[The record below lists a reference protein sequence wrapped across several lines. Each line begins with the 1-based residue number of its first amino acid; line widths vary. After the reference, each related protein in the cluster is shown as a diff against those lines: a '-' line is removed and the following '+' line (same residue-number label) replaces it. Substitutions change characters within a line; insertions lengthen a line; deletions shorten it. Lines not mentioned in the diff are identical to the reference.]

1 MDAFQGMMVVYI
13 LDAVF
18 GGTLYG
24 DYDLENGHAVPIA
37 FGAFQAMLCWHGGD
51 CYLTFPFLPCWPDL
65 LVRCC
70 TKEGAVAPLLDL
82 VTFGRCD
89 TLVQWS
95 VMPL

>member
-24 DYDLENGHAVPIA
+24 DYDLDNGNAVPIA
-37 FGAFQAMLCWHGGD
+37 FGAFQAMLCWHDGV
-51 CYLTFPFLPCWPDL
+51 CYLTFPFLPCWSDL

-70 TKEGAVAPLLDL
+70 TKEGAVAPLLSL

-89 TLVQWS
+89 TLVQ
-95 VMPL
+95 